1 MNCIAYWWEGI
12 IVDIV
17 DQILYAKIYDHLED
31 QYADLEHSV
40 NDIDHG
46 VIPNLEVG
54 QVFNLYIL
62 ENIEK
67 EINTKF
73 IFNEP

>member
-12 IVDIV
+12 IVDIA
-17 DQILYAKIYDHLED
+17 DEIFYAKVYDHIED
-31 QYADLEHSV
+31 QYGELEHSV
-40 NDIDHG
+40 NDTEHG

-73 IFNEP
+73 IFKEP